1 MATVQRALPVG
12 DVTGHIASTLAG
24 GPPCEVRWRDGDAAL
39 LVDVAALEVALGDG
53 WLAVEVPVTCDQ
65 AGRQPLRAVLHLGA
79 PGDGDGAAAAFALDP
94 GAPAV
99 VAARWRA
106 ALRDR
111 LWGAVLDVLECAVA
125 ATPGGARVVGFACTE
140 RGIDVEVELATA
152 EATAP

>member
-1 MATVQRALPVG
+1 M
-12 DVTGHIASTLAG
+12 
-24 GPPCEVRWRDGDAAL
+24 
-39 LVDVAALEVALGDG
+39 ALGEG
-53 WLAVEVPVTCDQ
+53 WLAVEVPVMCDQ

-106 ALRDR
+106 AFRDR

-140 RGIDVEVELATA
+140 RGIDVEVELATG
-152 EATAP
+152 EATPP

>member
-79 PGDGDGAAAAFALDP
+79 PGAV
-94 GAPAV
+94 AV